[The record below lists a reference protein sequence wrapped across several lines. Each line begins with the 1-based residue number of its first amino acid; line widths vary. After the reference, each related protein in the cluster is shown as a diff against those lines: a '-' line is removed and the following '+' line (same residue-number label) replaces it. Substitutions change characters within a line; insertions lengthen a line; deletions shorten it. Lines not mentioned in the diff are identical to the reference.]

1 MYVQSQMKFSL
12 LLILQISKITFCLAF
27 NFLTLSSIIHILK
40 LVKLMQRWE
49 KLSLNFCIYV
59 FLVMFWYWSQPSLTF
74 LSKRKSKLQLAP
86 IEVCTCP
93 LQLSPVKPDLAQF
106 FFSVRDVWE
115 GILFV
120 IISFFIC
127 SVFYLLQLNS

>member
-1 MYVQSQMKFSL
+1 MGKIVSKFL
-12 LLILQISKITFCLAF
+12 HLCVFGHVLILKPTKS
-27 NFLTLSSIIHILK
+27 HIL
-40 LVKLMQRWE
+40 
-49 KLSLNFCIYV
+49 N
-59 FLVMFWYWSQPSLTF
+59 
-74 LSKRKSKLQLAP
+74 KRKSKLQLAP
-86 IEVCTCP
+86 IEVCTCS

-106 FFSVRDVWE
+106 FFSIRDVWE